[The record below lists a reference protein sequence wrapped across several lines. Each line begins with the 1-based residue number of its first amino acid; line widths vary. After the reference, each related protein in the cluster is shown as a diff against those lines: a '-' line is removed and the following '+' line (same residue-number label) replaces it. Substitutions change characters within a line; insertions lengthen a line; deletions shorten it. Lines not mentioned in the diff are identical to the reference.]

1 MFDPKLK
8 EALGRVQKPGRYT
21 GGEPGSVYK
30 DKEKV
35 DVRFA
40 FCFPDTYEVGMSFLG
55 EKILYELLNS
65 HENWWCERAFMPW
78 LDMKAEMERL
88 GLPLYTMESKDP
100 LTAFDAV
107 GFTLQYELSYTNIL
121 AMLDLAG
128 IPFYSKDRDES
139 WPLIVAGGPCACNAE
154 PIADFFDVVQL
165 GEGENQLPGICAEIE
180 KAKKEGGVSKKEL
193 LLRIAKIPGVYIP
206 AFYDVTYCE
215 DGRVKAITPNEPGI
229 PARITKAIIK
239 DLNQFAPPT
248 NFVVPMVG
256 AIQDR
261 ASIEV
266 LRGCVRG
273 CRFCQAGFLYRPMRQ
288 RDASLLNKAAQDLCA
303 NTGYEEL
310 SLSSLST
317 SDHGQLE
324 ELLDDLNEWA
334 PKEHVSLSL
343 PSLRVD
349 NFSQSLIEKTTKV
362 RKSGLTFAAEAGTQR
377 LRNVINKN
385 VTWDEI
391 EKTCTIAFNAGYTS
405 VKLYFMMGLPTET
418 MEDIEGIANLAQK
431 VVDLYYSLPTR
442 PKGRSVSVSISC
454 ACFVPKPFTPFQ
466 FEGQDTM
473 ELLREKQKHLLAS
486 VKSKKISVSYHDA
499 DVSFIEAILAK
510 GDRRMGPV
518 ILSAWKKGSKLDGWY
533 EYFDPQ
539 RWYDAMAE
547 CGLDPAFYANRHRD
561 YDEVMPWDHLDF
573 CVSKEFLIRE
583 NKIARQSA
591 TTPQCRERC
600 SACGA
605 NCLTGGGR
613 CPANVDTITSDRP
626 LAPIE
631 KQEQRPQA
639 ELLEQP
645 QKMRL
650 FFTKLDRAKYI
661 SHLDMNRCMSRAM
674 RRADLPVWYTGGFNP
689 HMYLT
694 FPLPLSLGCES
705 SYECVDLKMVQAV
718 DPQEVVGRLNPCL
731 PPDIQVFRAAAPQ
744 MDQKEIAW
752 ADYEMQLAGGE
763 NFAEKLEEYLN
774 QPAIMV
780 VKKTKKGEKEIDIR
794 PHFSVQKLEVR
805 DGGVYAT
812 MRFATGIELNI
823 NPTLL
828 LDNAPFLLR
837 VISLK
842 RVMVYNKELQ
852 PFC

>member
-88 GLPLYTMESKDP
+88 NLPLYTMESKDP
-100 LTAFDAV
+100 LTDFDAV

-121 AMLDLAG
+121 AMLDLAH
-128 IPFYSKDRDES
+128 IPFYAKDRDEH
-139 WPLIVAGGPCACNAE
+139 WPLIVAGGPCACNSE
-154 PIADFFDVVQL
+154 PIADFFDVIQL
-165 GEGENQLPGICAEIE
+165 GEGENQLPAICAEIE
-180 KAKKEGGVSKKEL
+180 RAKKEGGVSKKEL
-193 LLRIAKIPGVYIP
+193 LRRIAKIPGVYIP
-206 AFYDVTYCE
+206 AFYDVTYFE

-229 PARITKAIIK
+229 PAVITKAIIK
-239 DLNQFAPPT
+239 DLNEFAPPT

-343 PSLRVD
+343 PSLRMD

-377 LRNVINKN
+377 LRDVINKN

-391 EKTCTIAFNAGYTS
+391 EKTCSLAFANGYSS

-418 MEDIEGIANLAQK
+418 MEDIEGIAETAQK
-431 VVDLYYSLPTR
+431 VVDLYYSNPR
-442 PKGRSVSVSISC
+442 HAKGRGVQVTISC
-454 ACFVPKPFTPFQ
+454 ACFVPKPHTPFQ
-466 FEGQDTM
+466 FVPMDT
-473 ELLREKQKHLLAS
+473 EESLQAKQKHLLES
-486 VKSKKISVSYHDA
+486 VHSRKIKVNYHDSTT
-499 DVSFIEAILAK
+499 SFLEGVFAK
-510 GDRRMGPV
+510 GDRRLGRV
-518 ILSAWKKGSKLDGWY
+518 IETAFENGAFFDTWE
-533 EYFDPQ
+533 EYFNYD
-539 RWYDAMAE
+539 RWLDAFKT
-547 CGLDPAFYANRHRD
+547 CGLDPDFYNYRTIGL
-561 YDEVMPWDHLDF
+561 DEVTPWDHLD
-573 CVSKEFLIRE
+573 VGVTKAHLVRE
-583 NKIARQSA
+583 YNKALEAKTTQPCNRQ
-591 TTPQCRERC
+591 C

-605 NCLTGGGR
+605 NKLIGGP
-613 CPANVDTITSDRP
+613 CFDYSKN
-626 LAPIE
+626 
-631 KQEQRPQA
+631 
-639 ELLEQP
+639 LL
-645 QKMRL
+645 
-650 FFTKLDRAKYI
+650 
-661 SHLDMNRCMSRAM
+661 
-674 RRADLPVWYTGGFNP
+674 
-689 HMYLT
+689 
-694 FPLPLSLGCES
+694 
-705 SYECVDLKMVQAV
+705 
-718 DPQEVVGRLNPCL
+718 
-731 PPDIQVFRAAAPQ
+731 
-744 MDQKEIAW
+744 
-752 ADYEMQLAGGE
+752 
-763 NFAEKLEEYLN
+763 
-774 QPAIMV
+774 
-780 VKKTKKGEKEIDIR
+780 
-794 PHFSVQKLEVR
+794 
-805 DGGVYAT
+805 
-812 MRFATGIELNI
+812 
-823 NPTLL
+823 
-828 LDNAPFLLR
+828 
-837 VISLK
+837 
-842 RVMVYNKELQ
+842 
-852 PFC
+852 

>member
-8 EALGRVQKPGRYT
+8 EALSRVQKPGRYT

-30 DKEKV
+30 NKDEV

-88 GLPLYTMESKDP
+88 NLPLYTMESKDP

-139 WPLIVAGGPCACNAE
+139 WPLIVAGGPCACNSE

-193 LLRIAKIPGVYIP
+193 LLRIARIPGVYIP
-206 AFYDVTYCE
+206 AFYDIEYYE
-215 DGRVKAITPNEPGI
+215 DGRVKSITPNEPGI
-229 PARITKAIIK
+229 PAVITKAIIK
-239 DLNQFAPPT
+239 NLNDFAPPT

-261 ASIEV
+261 ASVEV

-317 SDHGQLE
+317 SDHSQLE

-343 PSLRVD
+343 PSLRMD

-377 LRNVINKN
+377 LRDVINKN

-391 EKTCTIAFNAGYTS
+391 EKTCSLAFANGYTS

-418 MEDIEGIANLAQK
+418 MEDIEGIAETAQK
-431 VVDLYYSLPTR
+431 VVDLFYSNPKHA
-442 PKGRSVSVSISC
+442 KGRGVQVTISC
-454 ACFVPKPFTPFQ
+454 ACFVPKPHTPFQ
-466 FEGQDTM
+466 FVPMDTEEM
-473 ELLREKQKHLLAS
+473 LQAKQKHLLES
-486 VKSKKISVSYHDA
+486 VHSRKIKVNYHDSTTS
-499 DVSFIEAILAK
+499 VLEGVFAK
-510 GDRRMGPV
+510 GDRRLGRV
-518 ILSAWKKGSKLDGWY
+518 IETAFENGAFFDTWE
-533 EYFDPQ
+533 EYFNYD
-539 RWYDAMAE
+539 RWLDAFKT
-547 CGLDPAFYANRHRD
+547 CGLDPDFYNYRTIGL
-561 YDEVMPWDHLDF
+561 DEVTPWDHLD
-573 CVSKEFLIRE
+573 VGVTKAHLVRE
-583 NKIARQSA
+583 YNKALEAKTTQPCNRQ
-591 TTPQCRERC
+591 C

-605 NCLTGGGR
+605 NKLIGGP
-613 CPANVDTITSDRP
+613 CFDYSKN
-626 LAPIE
+626 
-631 KQEQRPQA
+631 
-639 ELLEQP
+639 LL
-645 QKMRL
+645 
-650 FFTKLDRAKYI
+650 
-661 SHLDMNRCMSRAM
+661 
-674 RRADLPVWYTGGFNP
+674 
-689 HMYLT
+689 
-694 FPLPLSLGCES
+694 
-705 SYECVDLKMVQAV
+705 
-718 DPQEVVGRLNPCL
+718 
-731 PPDIQVFRAAAPQ
+731 
-744 MDQKEIAW
+744 
-752 ADYEMQLAGGE
+752 
-763 NFAEKLEEYLN
+763 
-774 QPAIMV
+774 
-780 VKKTKKGEKEIDIR
+780 
-794 PHFSVQKLEVR
+794 
-805 DGGVYAT
+805 
-812 MRFATGIELNI
+812 
-823 NPTLL
+823 
-828 LDNAPFLLR
+828 
-837 VISLK
+837 
-842 RVMVYNKELQ
+842 
-852 PFC
+852 